1 MVRIMTQA
9 LRVGSW
15 KGNLGLGLAEREL
28 ACLLAV
34 AAGQTDKEIAQ
45 KDGLS
50 SRSIKG
56 RIESCMHKLGVYKR
70 PALVAEAFRRG
81 LISPLIIAI
90 CAILVGQSVTNDNSF
105 HRVRRP
111 GERRIETRVAVR
123 RIEVALIA

>member
-1 MVRIMTQA
+1 MQFISNGT
-9 LRVGSW
+9 W

-28 ACLLAV
+28 SCLLAV
-34 AAGQTDKEIAQ
+34 AAGHTDKEIAQ

-50 SRSIKG
+50 PRSIKG

-81 LISPLIIAI
+81 LISPMIIAL
-90 CAILVGQSVTNDNSF
+90 CAVLVGQSATNENSF
-105 HRVRRP
+105 NRIRRP

-123 RIEVALIA
+123 RIEVALSA